1 MFKLEL
7 PNPRANID
15 RNAGDV
21 VQVIGA
27 GLSRTGTS
35 SLVAAMEI
43 LGFGPS
49 FHFTEIYYNPEY
61 TPILERLLPAFRMTD
76 SRFVPKSKEE
86 SDAMKDQLR
95 DVFRGYK
102 STFDIPACF
111 FVPELIELYPHAKVL
126 LSVRDSDEAWY
137 KSVRDTLSVRTKWW
151 FALLTFPTTIGKKPV
166 SGLLK
171 QSRDVLGRYS
181 GGKSRKEIHSLHSQ
195 WIKEIVPKE
204 RLLEVC
210 NFLYRLLCSIQ
221 LMFGCGSLMSSKDGV
236 RYVNSWEFQSQT
248 SHFQECKFS
257 ISPSNFSN
265 MKYRNDTQSLRRYQ
279 LKRSLNGA
287 SLWLGYLGLGVG
299 LMYFLLNPQKATCLF
314 SIIGKKISSV
324 LGWIS

>member
-7 PNPRANID
+7 ANPRANID

-86 SDAMKDQLR
+86 SDAMKDQLK

-111 FVPELIELYPHAKVL
+111 FVPELMELYPHAKVL
-126 LSVRDSDEAWY
+126 LSVRDSDEVWY
-137 KSVRDTLSVRTKWW
+137 KSVRDTLSVMRKRW
-151 FALLTFPTTIGKKPV
+151 FVLLTFPITKNSVDGLFKR
-166 SGLLK
+166 SG
-171 QSRDVLGRYS
+171 DVLRRYS
-181 GGKSRKEIHSLHSQ
+181 GGKSRKENHSLHNQ

-210 NFLYRLLCSIQ
+210 NFSYRLEYLIQ
-221 LMFGCGSLMSSKDGV
+221 LMFGCGSLMSSRDGV

-248 SHFQECKFS
+248 NHFQECKFS

-265 MKYRNDTQSLRRYQ
+265 MKCRNDTQSIRRRQLRRC
-279 LKRSLNGA
+279 LSGA
-287 SLWLGYLGLGVG
+287 SLWLGYFGLGVG
-299 LMYFLLNPQKATCLF
+299 LMYFLSNPQKATCLF
-314 SIIGKKISSV
+314 SIIGRKISSV